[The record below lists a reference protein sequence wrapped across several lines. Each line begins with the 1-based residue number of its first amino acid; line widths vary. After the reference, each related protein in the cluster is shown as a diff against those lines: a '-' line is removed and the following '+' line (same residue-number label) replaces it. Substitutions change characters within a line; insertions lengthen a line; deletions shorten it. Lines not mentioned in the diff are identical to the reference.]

1 VSDLAEAE
9 PTELVEVIPESVAA
23 PVRRFGEHHPR
34 AAAAYAHARP
44 FLRTA
49 LHGVAFAGGALL
61 LARLF
66 GVRIADRLGERG
78 GQSFARGVV
87 EGQQAVARLER
98 GARFG

>member
-1 VSDLAEAE
+1 MSERESAE
-9 PTELVEVIPESVAA
+9 PTEIVEIVPDAIAV
-23 PVRRFGEHHPR
+23 PVRRFGERHPR
-34 AAAAYAHARP
+34 AAAAYSHARP

-66 GVRIADRLGERG
+66 GVRVADRLGERG
-78 GQSFARGVV
+78 GESFARGVA
-87 EGQQAVARLER
+87 EGERAIASLER